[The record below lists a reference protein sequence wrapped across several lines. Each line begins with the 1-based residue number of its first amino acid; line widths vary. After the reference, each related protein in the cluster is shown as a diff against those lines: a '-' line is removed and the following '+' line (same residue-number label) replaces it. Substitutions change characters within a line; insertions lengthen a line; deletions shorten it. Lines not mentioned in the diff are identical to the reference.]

1 MAAGGNEGMEPT
13 RPNGPGRGNGD
24 SGERKPGSAL
34 ERAVRTNPGALL
46 TDSGGWRTSLPAAV
60 PDHLTAALPL
70 RDLLRILHK
79 HRLMILA
86 VVAVMVTV
94 VTVVTYRIKPVY
106 EAGAR
111 IEINGETPDLTNL
124 RELFLQ
130 MPTTED
136 YVQTQVRIL
145 QGDDLAMQTVRALRL
160 FEDPQFAVRPAGSDT
175 NAPFTSSEELRLIQA
190 FHQHLNVGVLHS
202 SRLVEVRFEST
213 NPKQAADVVNTLS
226 DLYVENNFRKKY
238 ESAMQASDWMA
249 GQMRELKVKME
260 ESHEALIKYERDNQ
274 IFALDQGQNVTVS
287 KLGDLN
293 KDLTDAEADRIA
305 KESQYQLVKTHRL
318 GDLNAVVQNPVLQAL
333 QQQRIQTANSLADA
347 RVSLGPK
354 HPRVIQLEHQVQ
366 ELDTQIQSQE
376 QVAAS
381 RIENDYQAALNKE
394 QLLRHAFDQQK
405 NEANALNAKLVEY
418 SLLRRDYETNQQL
431 YEGLLQRLK
440 EAGISSG
447 LRSSNIH
454 VVDRARPPIN
464 PIRPR
469 KSLNLML
476 SLIVGLALGCALA
489 LFNEYLDNSVKIPED
504 VEQLVNLPVL
514 GIIPAV
520 SSVMS
525 YAARRRP
532 LPQSAAGSGA
542 TSELT
547 TVAQPQSVVSEA
559 YRALRTSIL
568 LSTSRHAPQL
578 ILITSGQPRE
588 GKTTTALNLAITLAQ
603 RGDRVALI
611 DTDLRRPRIHRSFQM
626 SNDRGLSTF
635 LTSQAGPDELA
646 RPVRQVPNL
655 YVITSGPTPPNPA
668 ELLSSEPLEALFAEL
683 RRHFDFIVLDSPPA
697 ISVADSM
704 ILAAH
709 ADGVM
714 LVVHGGVTT
723 RETLKHTTKLMNS
736 VNARILGI
744 VLNNVDVRSVD
755 YKYYYT
761 NYYGDYYRHL
771 LDGHGYG
778 YGHEE
783 QAEGRGETRARS

>member
-1 MAAGGNEGMEPT
+1 MDPQ
-13 RPNGPGRGNGD
+13 RPNGPGKTNGEG
-24 SGERKPGSAL
+24 GERKSTSAL
-34 ERAVRTNPGALL
+34 DRPARMPAPTLLADAGNRRSSALA
-46 TDSGGWRTSLPAAV
+46 SV

-70 RDLLRILHK
+70 RELLRILHK

-86 VVAVMVTV
+86 VVTVMVVVVGV
-94 VTVVTYRIKPVY
+94 VTFRIKPVY
-106 EAGAR
+106 EAAAR

-130 MPTTED
+130 MPSTED

-145 QGDDLAMQTVRALRL
+145 QGDDLAMQTVRAMRL
-160 FEDPQFAVRPAGSDT
+160 YEDPQFAVRRTGVNE
-175 NAPFTSSEELRLIQA
+175 NAPFTSSEELRLIEA
-190 FHQHLNVGVLHS
+190 FHGHLSVSVIRS
-202 SRLVEVRFEST
+202 SRLVEVKFDST
-213 NPKQAADVVNTLS
+213 SPKQAADAANTLA
-226 DLYVENNFRKKY
+226 DLYVENNYRKKY

-249 GQMRELKVKME
+249 GQLRELKVKME
-260 ESHEALIKYERDNQ
+260 QSHEALIKYERDNQ
-274 IFALDQGQNVTVS
+274 IFALDQGQNVTVT
-287 KLGDLN
+287 KLGELN
-293 KDLTDAEADRIA
+293 KNLTEAEADRMT

-318 GDLNAVVQNPVLQAL
+318 DDLAAVMQSPMIQELQR
-333 QQQRIQTANSLADA
+333 QRSQVANGLAEA
-347 RVSLGPK
+347 RGTLGPK
-354 HPRVIQLEHQVQ
+354 HPKVLQYERQLQD
-366 ELDTQIQSQE
+366 LDAQLDAQK
-376 QVAAS
+376 QVAAG
-381 RIENDYQAALNKE
+381 RIGSDYQAALNRE
-394 QLLRHAFDQQK
+394 QLLRRAFEQQK
-405 NEANALNAKLVEY
+405 NEANQLNSKLVEY

-464 PIRPR
+464 PVRPR

-476 SLIVGLALGCALA
+476 SVIVGLALGCALA

-532 LPQSAAGSGA
+532 LPRAAASSGT
-542 TSELT
+542 TSELA

-578 ILITSGQPRE
+578 ILISSGQPRE

-603 RGDRVALI
+603 RGDRVVLI

-626 SNDRGLSTF
+626 TNDRGLSTF
-635 LTSQAGPDELA
+635 LTSQAPLEELA

-655 YVITSGPTPPNPA
+655 HVITSGPTPPNPA

-755 YKYYYT
+755 YKYYYS
-761 NYYGDYYRHL
+761 NYYGDYYRHM
-771 LDGHGYG
+771 LDGQGYG
-778 YGHEE
+778 YGYGSEDRE
-783 QAEGRGETRARS
+783 SRGESRARS